1 MSLVNGKIWSFGGT
15 VGLAPHML
23 RAGLIG
29 LPSTG
34 KTTLF
39 RLLTRSGAGSATRFG
54 RADAEI
60 GVSTVP
66 DERLD
71 RLTALYHP
79 KKHVPAT
86 VTFADMGGAPQT
98 RSLLDVTAYRD
109 ANALLHLVRAF
120 DADDIPHVE
129 ITIDPARDARTV
141 EDELI
146 LADLAVAE
154 KRLERLER
162 DRMKGVKADLD
173 READVLETCQRHLET
188 GRPLRGLELDASASK
203 MLRGFQFLSAK
214 PLLLVINLDETQV
227 GSGDDTLAAFGEI
240 LEQPDTQA
248 VVVCAKI
255 ELEIAELDP
264 DDAEVFLTDLGLDT
278 PGLTRIIRATYDL
291 LGYISFFTVGP
302 DECRAWSIPRGTMA
316 QQAAGEI
323 HSDIERG
330 FIRAEV
336 VGFTELLDRGSLSAC
351 RDHGEVRL
359 EGKEYVVQDGDVIN
373 FRFAT

>member
-1 MSLVNGKIWSFGGT
+1 
-15 VGLAPHML
+15 ML

-39 RLLTRSGAGSATRFG
+39 QLLTRSGGGGGGKFG
-54 RADAEI
+54 RADADI
-60 GVSTVP
+60 GVASVP

-71 RLTALYHP
+71 RLTALYRP

-86 VTFADMGGAPQT
+86 VTFADIVGAPQA
-98 RSLLDVTAYRD
+98 RSLLDLAAYRD
-109 ANALLHLVRAF
+109 ADALLHVVRAF
-120 DADDIPHVE
+120 VADDIPHVE
-129 ITIDPARDARTV
+129 TTIDPVRDARTV

-162 DRMKGVKADLD
+162 DRRKGVKSATDQETEILQ
-173 READVLETCQRHLET
+173 TCQRHLEK
-188 GRPLRGLELDASASK
+188 GLSLRGLELDPAAAK

-214 PLLLVINLDETQV
+214 PLLLVINVDESKV
-227 GSGDDTLAAFGEI
+227 GSSDVTAIALGEV
-240 LEQPDTQA
+240 LEQPKTQGVA
-248 VVVCAKI
+248 VCAKI

-264 DDAEVFLTDLGLDT
+264 EDAGAFLADLGLDA
-278 PGLTRIIRATYDL
+278 PGLTRIIRATYEL
-291 LGYISFFTVGP
+291 LGYLSFFTVGP
-302 DECRAWSIPRGTMA
+302 DECRAWSIPRGTAA

-336 VGFTELLDRGSLSAC
+336 VGFTELLARGSFSAC

-359 EGKEYVVQDGDVIN
+359 EGKEYVVKDGDVIN

>member
-1 MSLVNGKIWSFGGT
+1 
-15 VGLAPHML
+15 ML

-39 RLLTRSGAGSATRFG
+39 QLLTRSGDGGGAKFG
-54 RADAEI
+54 RTDADI
-60 GVSTVP
+60 GVATVP

-71 RLTALYHP
+71 QLTALYHP

-86 VTFADMGGAPQT
+86 VTFADIVGAPQA
-98 RSLLDVTAYRD
+98 RSLLDLSAYRD
-109 ANALLHLVRAF
+109 ANTLLHVVRAF
-120 DADDIPHVE
+120 EAADIPHVE
-129 ITIDPARDARTV
+129 TTIDPARDARAI

-162 DRMKGVKADLD
+162 DRRKGLKSGLD
-173 READVLETCQRHLET
+173 REVEVLGICQRHLE
-188 GRPLRGLELDASASK
+188 GGQPLRRLELDPAATK

-214 PLLLVINLDETQV
+214 PLLLVINVDETKV
-227 GSGDDTLAAFGEI
+227 GASDVITTALGEV
-240 LEQPDTQA
+240 LEQPSTQA
-248 VVVCAKI
+248 VAVCAKI
-255 ELEIAELDP
+255 ELEISELDAE
-264 DDAEVFLTDLGLDT
+264 DADAFLADLGLDA
-278 PGLTRIIRATYDL
+278 PGLTRIIRATYEL

-302 DECRAWSIPRGTMA
+302 DECRAWSIPRGTVA
-316 QQAAGEI
+316 QRAAGEI

-336 VGFTELLDRGSLSAC
+336 VGCTELLARGALSAC

-359 EGKEYVVQDGDVIN
+359 EGKQYVVRDGDVIN

>member
-1 MSLVNGKIWSFGGT
+1 
-15 VGLAPHML
+15 ML

-39 RLLTRSGAGSATRFG
+39 QLLTRSRAGGGTKFG
-54 RADAEI
+54 RTDPEI
-60 GVSTVP
+60 GVAIVP

-71 RLTALYHP
+71 RLTALYNP

-86 VTFADMGGAPQT
+86 VTFADIVGAPQA
-98 RSLLDVTAYRD
+98 RSLLDLTAYRD
-109 ANALLHLVRAF
+109 ANALLHVVRAF
-120 DADDIPHVE
+120 KAHNIPHVQT
-129 ITIDPARDARTV
+129 TINPARDVRTV

-146 LADLAVAE
+146 LADLAVTE

-162 DRMKGVKADLD
+162 DSRKGAKAELQD
-173 READVLETCQRHLET
+173 EAAVLQTCQRHLEA
-188 GRPLRGLELDASASK
+188 GLPLRELHLDPTAVK
-203 MLRGFQFLSAK
+203 LLRGFQFLSAK
-214 PLLLVINLDETQV
+214 SLLLLINVDETKVQSANDEV
-227 GSGDDTLAAFGEI
+227 GALAEI
-240 LEQPDTQA
+240 LTQPNTQCVA
-248 VVVCAKI
+248 VCAKI
-255 ELEIAELDP
+255 ELEIAELEP
-264 DDAEVFLTDLGLDT
+264 DDADVFLADLGLDE
-278 PGLTRIIRATYDL
+278 PGLTRIIRATYEL

-302 DECRAWSIPRGTMA
+302 DECRAWSIPRGTVA

-336 VGFTELLDRGSLSAC
+336 VGFTNLITRGSLRAC

-359 EGKEYVVQDGDVIN
+359 EGKEYTIQDGDVIN

>member
-1 MSLVNGKIWSFGGT
+1 
-15 VGLAPHML
+15 ML

-34 KTTLF
+34 KSTLF
-39 RLLTRSGAGSATRFG
+39 QLLTRRDAGAAGRFG
-54 RADAEI
+54 RAETEI

-66 DERLD
+66 DERLA
-71 RLTALYHP
+71 RLADLFQP
-79 KKHVPAT
+79 NKFVPAT
-86 VTFADMGGAPQT
+86 VTFVDVVGAPQA
-98 RSLLDVTAYRD
+98 RSLLDAAAYRD
-109 ANALLHLVRAF
+109 ANTLLHVIRAF
-120 DADDIPHVE
+120 DASDVPHVE
-129 ITIDPARDARTV
+129 LTIDPARDARTV

-146 LADLAVAE
+146 LADLVVAE
-154 KRLERLER
+154 KRLERLKH
-162 DRMKGVKADLD
+162 DRKKGVKANID
-173 READVLETCQRHLET
+173 RETDVLETCRRHLEA
-188 GRPLRGLELDASASK
+188 GRPLRAMDLDLSATK
-203 MLRGFQFLSAK
+203 ILRGFQFLSAK
-214 PLLLVINLDETQV
+214 PLLVVINVDESRV
-227 GSGDDTLAAFGEI
+227 GSREDTLTALAEI
-240 LEQPDTQA
+240 LEKPDTRG

-255 ELEIAELDP
+255 ELEIAELDSG
-264 DDAEVFLTDLGLDT
+264 DAKEFLADIGLDT

-316 QQAAGEI
+316 HQAAGEI

-336 VGFTELLDRGSLSAC
+336 VGFTELLDRGSLTAC